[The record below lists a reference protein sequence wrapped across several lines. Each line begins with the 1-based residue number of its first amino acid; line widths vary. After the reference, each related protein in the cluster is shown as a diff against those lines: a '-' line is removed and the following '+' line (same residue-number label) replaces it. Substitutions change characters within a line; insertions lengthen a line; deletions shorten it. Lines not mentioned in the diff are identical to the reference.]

1 MVVGGYGRCRVGVP
15 QYHLLAL
22 DIDGTLLNS
31 ERVVTPR
38 TRAAVLAARAAGMLV
53 VIATGRG
60 PRSASMVVDGLG
72 LGEPLVLVA
81 TQGATVWD
89 NGELVL
95 HQPLAAAAARRVVEL
110 SLAAGVAALVVP
122 PLHGGETMYL
132 AGSTSSTDRLW
143 DYAQPADRTIRPLL
157 TAATDRLRGYAQRNG
172 GNVRPYDPAALHDDP
187 LAVYMM
193 DDWRRLTAVNE
204 RLTGDPAAH
213 DQWRVIFSRTA
224 LAHDG
229 RYRGPAPQRLQGAGA
244 GRALPP
250 VRDRARARAGL
261 WRQRERRG
269 DAGVCRLGRG
279 NGQRQP
285 RSARRCG
292 PDHGEQRRG
301 RDCGHAGGAR
311 PGAAAPLPNPPPC
324 PRPSEGSRRPPVGTG
339 KLGPLPKYAALD
351 HPVPPSGRGDH
362 RGASLLQ
369 QRLHPVEDMAG
380 NRLLGQLR

>member
-1 MVVGGYGRCRVGVP
+1 MP
-15 QYHLLAL
+15 QYRLLAL

-31 ERVVTPR
+31 ERVITPR
-38 TRAAVLAARAAGMLV
+38 TRAAVLAARAAGMVV

-60 PRSASMVVDGLG
+60 PRSAHTVVDSLG

-95 HQPLAAAAARRVVEL
+95 NQPLAAAAARRVVEL

-122 PLHGGETMYL
+122 ALHRGDAMYL
-132 AGSTSSTDRLW
+132 AGSTASTDRLW

-204 RLTGDPAAH
+204 RLTGDPTAH

-224 LAHDG
+224 LATTAAIEVLHPSVSKG
-229 RYRGPAPQRLQGAGA
+229 L
-244 GRALPP
+244 ALD
-250 VRDRARARAGL
+250 VLCRRFGIEREQVLAFGDNVNDVEMLEFAGL
-261 WRQRERRG
+261 
-269 DAGVCRLGRG
+269 GVAMANGSPESLTVADRITASNDEDGIAVVLEELG
-279 NGQRQP
+279 
-285 RSARRCG
+285 
-292 PDHGEQRRG
+292 
-301 RDCGHAGGAR
+301 
-311 PGAAAPLPNPPPC
+311 LVPPP
-324 PRPSEGSRRPPVGTG
+324 
-339 KLGPLPKYAALD
+339 
-351 HPVPPSGRGDH
+351 
-362 RGASLLQ
+362 
-369 QRLHPVEDMAG
+369 
-380 NRLLGQLR
+380 

>member
-1 MVVGGYGRCRVGVP
+1 MP

-60 PRSASMVVDGLG
+60 PRSAHMVVADLG

-89 NGELVL
+89 NGQLVL

-122 PLHGGETMYL
+122 ALHSGETMYL
-132 AGSTSSTDRLW
+132 AGSNSATDRLW
-143 DYAQPADRTIRPLL
+143 DYTHPADRTIRLPH
-157 TAATDRLRGYAQRNG
+157 TEATDRLRGYAQRNG
-172 GNVRPYDPAALHDDP
+172 GDVRPYDPATLHDDP

-204 RLTGDPAAH
+204 RLTGDPATQ

-224 LAHDG
+224 LATTAAIEVLHPSVSKG
-229 RYRGPAPQRLQGAGA
+229 L
-244 GRALPP
+244 ALD
-250 VRDRARARAGL
+250 VLCRRFGIEREHVLAFGDNVNDVEMLEFAGL
-261 WRQRERRG
+261 
-269 DAGVCRLGRG
+269 GVAMANGSPEALAVADRITASNDEDGIAVVLEELGLA
-279 NGQRQP
+279 P
-285 RSARRCG
+285 R
-292 PDHGEQRRG
+292 
-301 RDCGHAGGAR
+301 
-311 PGAAAPLPNPPPC
+311 
-324 PRPSEGSRRPPVGTG
+324 
-339 KLGPLPKYAALD
+339 
-351 HPVPPSGRGDH
+351 
-362 RGASLLQ
+362 
-369 QRLHPVEDMAG
+369 
-380 NRLLGQLR
+380 

>member
-1 MVVGGYGRCRVGVP
+1 MP

-38 TRAAVLAARAAGMLV
+38 TRAAVLAARAAGMVV

-60 PRSASMVVDGLG
+60 PRSARMVVAGMG

-89 NGELVL
+89 NGQLVL
-95 HQPLAAAAARRVVEL
+95 HQPLAAAAAQRVVEL

-122 PLHGGETMYL
+122 ALHRGDAMYL
-132 AGSTSSTDRLW
+132 AGSTTATDRLW
-143 DYAQPADRTIRPLL
+143 DYAQPVDRTIRPIL

-204 RLTGDPAAH
+204 RLTGDPAAQ

-224 LAHDG
+224 LATTAAIEALHPSVSKGLALDVLCRRFGIG
-229 RYRGPAPQRLQGAGA
+229 REHVLAFGDNVNDVEMLEF
-244 GRALPP
+244 
-250 VRDRARARAGL
+250 AGL
-261 WRQRERRG
+261 
-269 DAGVCRLGRG
+269 GVAMANGSPEALAVADRITASNDEDGIAVVLEELGLA
-279 NGQRQP
+279 P
-285 RSARRCG
+285 R
-292 PDHGEQRRG
+292 
-301 RDCGHAGGAR
+301 
-311 PGAAAPLPNPPPC
+311 
-324 PRPSEGSRRPPVGTG
+324 
-339 KLGPLPKYAALD
+339 
-351 HPVPPSGRGDH
+351 
-362 RGASLLQ
+362 
-369 QRLHPVEDMAG
+369 
-380 NRLLGQLR
+380 